1 MYQDSKK
8 SKIGL
13 LLSILAVILF
23 IGLIGG
29 AYMAFT
35 KKPVQTNIAEVD
47 TVINEQGDVLNDG
60 SVHSLPSN
68 MLFSVRSF
76 AENLGEGEDPEP
88 VEAIISAEVLP
99 AQAKNKAVDW
109 SLEFVNANSEWAT
122 GKTLSDYVTVTPK
135 DDGAPVATVSCYQ
148 AFGEQIRLTVISRD
162 NPSATAACLI
172 DFKQQLTGME
182 IALSQIGK
190 EPTVNN
196 TSHKG
201 TVYADFENE
210 NPLIVTYTYLKSD
223 VYTVPV
229 QDGELFTP
237 VLTVSYKEAFAN
249 ALNAIKVNSA
259 KIPTIEKTEEGFSLD
274 LLGKS
279 FIDGLTPAETNSII
293 SAINSNKSNAVIFTF
308 TDTKGTV
315 IATYTLS
322 INTTSIQEQYKV
334 ESVAVGTTELIFSED
349 AETYNITYMRAGSP
363 NGKTLFEIGS
373 EYGLSKQDG
382 GFYPETYTSGE
393 SVRISDLKSIF
404 HCSGPGGD
412 YHSGSGYGSAEY
424 EFNGWYLDSEKTIP
438 FNGIIPAGTTGD
450 ITLYAD
456 INMRYTHA
464 Y

>member
-60 SVHSLPSN
+60 NVHSLPSN

-135 DDGAPVATVSCYQ
+135 HDGAPVATVSCYQ

-162 NPSATAACLI
+162 NPSATATCLI

-190 EPTVNN
+190 APTVNN

-223 VYTVPV
+223 VYTRTLS
-229 QDGELFTP
+229 DDEIGAP
-237 VLTVSYKEAFAN
+237 VLTVSYSDAFTA
-249 ALNAIKVNSA
+249 ALNAVKAGSA
-259 KIPTIEKTEEGFSLD
+259 KLPVITKTETGFSLE
-274 LLGKS
+274 LLSKG
-279 FIDGLTPAETNSII
+279 FTDGLTLEETNSVI
-293 SAINSNKSNAVIFTF
+293 SAINNNKYNSVIFTF
-308 TDTKGTV
+308 TDTKGAE
-315 IATYTLS
+315 ISAYSFS
-322 INTTSIQEQYKV
+322 INTTAIQEQFRV
-334 ESVAVGTTELIFSED
+334 QSVVVGTTELVFGDENR
-349 AETYNITYMRAGSP
+349 TYTITYRRAGMP
-363 NGKTLFEIGS
+363 TGKTLFEIGS

-382 GFYPETYTSGE
+382 GYYPETYTVGE
-393 SVRISDLKSIF
+393 TVVISNLKSIF

-424 EFNGWYLDSEKTIP
+424 GFNGWYLDSEKTIP
-438 FNGIIPAGTTGD
+438 FNGTLPAGTMGN

-456 INMRYTHA
+456 ITTRTTHA